1 MFGGI
6 REKVN
11 SKELQTVAS
20 VSVCVC
26 GGEAWE
32 DESAVY
38 KDELLQQSGTV
49 QIQAAEDLDRGE
61 QSLTQVGETQVQKQ
75 VRMRQFLKYTT
86 KALDFCLH

>member
-20 VSVCVC
+20 VSVCV
-26 GGEAWE
+26 GWGEAWE

-38 KDELLQQSGTV
+38 KDELLQFRYRLQRT
-49 QIQAAEDLDRGE
+49 
-61 QSLTQVGETQVQKQ
+61 
-75 VRMRQFLKYTT
+75 
-86 KALDFCLH
+86 